1 MIQRDGAN
9 QDIKCDLALGLGN
22 IASLLVSRGEPME
35 ALTVCQ
41 EGVDS
46 LNALDAT
53 ADDGNKAQLALGRI
67 LETYGSAAEFLHRYD
82 EALETFDQTPSIFE
96 KANAKLSS
104 DTGVKQALCRVLTRF
119 GSLLIN
125 TRRYPDAL
133 NAYQRARTVLTAAY
147 QANPSDSTWGVELTA
162 DLEAIGYVFSAQ
174 KMAGV
179 ELYSYKEARGILE
192 KLRRLHPESHEVDE
206 TFAGSELLSGKIF
219 RRPGE
224 RKEEQVRF
232 EQG

>member
-9 QDIKCDLALGLGN
+9 QDIKCDLALGLGS
-22 IASLLVSRGEPME
+22 IASLVVSRGEPME

-67 LETYGSAAEFLHRYD
+67 LEPYGSAAEFLHRYD
-82 EALETFDQTPSIFE
+82 EALEHFDQSASIFE

-125 TRRYPDAL
+125 RRRYPDAL

-174 KMAGV
+174 KMAG
-179 ELYSYKEARGILE
+179 EGLDSIKKARGD
-192 KLRRLHPESHEVDE
+192 P
-206 TFAGSELLSGKIF
+206 ANLLLVS
-219 RRPGE
+219 P
-224 RKEEQVRF
+224 
-232 EQG
+232 QGHSLGR